1 MGETVEA
8 PSFVPDIDAA
18 RSSHDVTLSLW
29 DWRRR
34 VFDLY
39 RDVRAAEPRA
49 GWDLWR
55 RGRDELFRSHVQ
67 TPIEPDQRESFAG
80 VPLYDYDPVLRFTV
94 GTRAVPDRAPRRVEV
109 GRDGAL
115 TMTAF
120 AMTDGLRDALGAEL
134 TLFWIGG
141 YGGGAFLPFRDAT
154 SGSETYGGGR
164 YLLDTIKGADLGTSA
179 DGRLILDFNFA
190 YNPSCSY
197 SDLWVC
203 PLSPRENTLSAAIT
217 SGERRRDGGS

>member
-1 MGETVEA
+1 MRHGTK
-8 PSFVPDIDAA
+8 PSAITDFDAA

-39 RDVRAAEPRA
+39 REVRAAERRA

-67 TPIEPDQRESFAG
+67 TPIEPGQRGSFAG
-80 VPLYDYDPVLRFTV
+80 VPLYDYDPALRFTV

-115 TMTAF
+115 AMTAF
-120 AMTDGLRDALGAEL
+120 ATTDGLRDALGAEL

-154 SGSETYGGGR
+154 SGRETYGGGR
-164 YLLDTIKGADLGTSA
+164 YLLDTIKGADLGISP

-203 PLSPRENTLSAAIT
+203 PLSPPENTLAAAIRG
-217 SGERRRDGGS
+217 GERRRESVT